1 MTVPFVV
8 LVAFAIAALTGLGG
22 GSSPEG
28 TNGPLP
34 AITAADPPHAA
45 AEAGPCTKVLDQLPL
60 QLGTLQS
67 RVVHS
72 ETPFVVAWG
81 DPAVVWSCGVD
92 RPKDLR
98 RTSTAEYITAGPQNG
113 PFYDVTATGDANI
126 WTTVDRGPY
135 ISITV
140 PKQYQ
145 GSDVVP
151 PISRAIAKVLP
162 AVCSTDPAAPEN
174 KRCTRRP

>member
-1 MTVPFVV
+1 
-8 LVAFAIAALTGLGG
+8 VAFAIAALTGTG
-22 GSSPEG
+22 GSSG
-28 TNGPLP
+28 NNATGALP
-34 AITAADPPHAA
+34 AITVHDPPHAT
-45 AEAGPCTKVLDQLPL
+45 AEARPCTKVLDQLPL
-60 QLGTLQS
+60 ELGTLQS

-72 ETPFVVAWG
+72 ATPFVVAWG
-81 DPAVVWSCGVD
+81 DPPVVWSCGVD

-98 RTSTAEYITAGPQNG
+98 RTSTAEYITAGPAAG
-113 PFYDVTATGDANI
+113 PFYDVTSNGDANV

-135 ISITV
+135 IAITV

-162 AVCSTDPAAPEN
+162 PVCSTDSAAPEN